1 MEEMSGGVWTG
12 VKRFILWDYKRGS
25 WQYDVMVGLIL
36 AFIFLTPRD
45 FFRDQPKPKSVTML
59 PGEHGTSVFWIEADL
74 LNGRNEAERLE
85 QAASIVRRQTSGK
98 NRALVRLETIYDAE
112 NEVRGYMAFTRP

>member
-1 MEEMSGGVWTG
+1 MSGGFWTG
-12 VKRFILWDYKRGS
+12 LKRFVLWDYRRGS

-74 LNGRNEAERLE
+74 LNGRNEAERIE
-85 QAASIVRRQTSGK
+85 QAAAIVRRQTSGK

>member
-1 MEEMSGGVWTG
+1 MKEMSGGVWTG